1 MFIIYLFLLCNKSS
15 TISTFVAYIKLS
27 FTKEFNSALPRIE
40 LGIKPLHSSSG
51 WLAKEIFFAWLTWW
65 LWVRASAPSQIDRLW
80 LWWDSVVTR
89 WAGAPDRP
97 GHPSLPATPLLPL
110 GRRGYGRLSIL
121 SFLSFF
127 STWDMDPPPCG
138 RSLKT
143 DGRWQSSFFNVYIFS
158 FSISGLWQSEQK

>member
-1 MFIIYLFLLCNKSS
+1 MTVLTNISYVIRSFWYIFI
-15 TISTFVAYIKLS
+15 
-27 FTKEFNSALPRIE
+27 
-40 LGIKPLHSSSG
+40 
-51 WLAKEIFFAWLTWW
+51 AWSTWW
-65 LWVRASAPSQIDRLW
+65 LWASRAHICHKYHKLYLWRKNCHVGVFWKKNWEFLRDFATIYALSCLGTLSPKSIFVEKKMTNMRSASESERPLID
-80 LWWDSVVTR
+80 SGVTR
-89 WAGAPDRP
+89 WASAPDRP

-143 DGRWQSSFFNVYIFS
+143 NFR
-158 FSISGLWQSEQK
+158 